1 MIRAWFNC
9 RVILGIWVSS
19 IILFNALPA
28 QSQGKLEKVRI
39 AYPTVSMAM
48 APWWVAKET
57 GIFRQEGLEADLMYI
72 KGDSTIVQA
81 LVGGD
86 IQAGYAG
93 ATPVAAAVA
102 RGAALAIVAVPANR
116 MGYLLVTREPIKDPR
131 ELYGKKFAISSFG
144 GSSEV
149 ATRLGLEK
157 AGVDPNKVAMLQVG
171 GSPDRIA
178 ALKRGSVDGS
188 ILSAN
193 EVIGAGGMGFH
204 TLFDFTKSDL
214 DYPYNVLYVRKQF
227 ASEKRGAVS
236 GMIKAFMRG
245 LWSIQENQEEAL
257 KISARWLK
265 GSDADSLRRQWRY
278 IAFELHQ
285 DVPYPTEAGFRLA
298 LQGMAGTNPK
308 AAALRMADIVDVSFL
323 DELSRAGFFKR
334 GKTSR

>member
-1 MIRAWFNC
+1 MRSSRFNVGILNVVAV
-9 RVILGIWVSS
+9 VIISLTAG
-19 IILFNALPA
+19 AAPG
-28 QSQGKLEKVRI
+28 QDRQEKIRI

-48 APWWVAKET
+48 APWWIAKEK
-57 GIFRQEGLEADLMYI
+57 GFFAQEGLDVDLMYI

-86 IQAGYAG
+86 IHAGYAG

-102 RGAALAIVAVPANR
+102 RGGQMAIVAVPANR

-131 ELYGKKFAISSFG
+131 ELSGKKFAISSFG

-157 AGVDPNKVAMLQVG
+157 IGADPNKVVMLQVG

-178 ALKRGSVDGS
+178 ALRRGSVDAS

-193 EVIGAGGMGFH
+193 EVIGAGDMGFY

-214 DYPYNVLYVRKQF
+214 EYPYNVLYVLKQF
-227 ASEKRGAVS
+227 AAEKR
-236 GMIKAFMRG
+236 KATTAMVKSFMRG
-245 LWSIQENQEEAL
+245 LWFMQENENESV

-265 GSDADSLRRQWRY
+265 TNDLESLKRQWRY
-278 IAFELHQ
+278 IAFDLHQ
-285 DVPYPTEAGFRLA
+285 EIPYPTQAGFKLA
-298 LQGMAGTNPK
+298 LSGMAQTNPK
-308 AAALRMADIVDVSFL
+308 AAALRM
-323 DELSRAGFFKR
+323 DEVTDQSIINELVKQGFFKR
-334 GKTSR
+334 HKQ